1 MFLDPEWHELTPAER
16 ELLQR
21 LLSVDFTGRD
31 ALLEQLSHARG
42 RWVEGSGLPALRLE
56 VPERASA
63 AHVTGRVPVEGK
75 GRDADDSDVY
85 FLLHVVDGKANEV
98 EIFRPDGNP
107 VRQLPTAETLEIMA
121 Y

>member
-1 MFLDPEWHELTPAER
+1 M
-16 ELLQR
+16 
-21 LLSVDFTGRD
+21 
-31 ALLEQLSHARG
+31 
-42 RWVEGSGLPALRLE
+42 
-56 VPERASA
+56 
-63 AHVTGRVPVEGK
+63 EGK